1 MLLANYICT
10 PSKQPISLIAVGCL
24 QGGKHSDVTGL
35 QLVGGVR
42 GEATQDDVV
51 FETKL

>member
-1 MLLANYICT
+1 MLLADCIRT
-10 PSKQPISLIAVGCL
+10 SAKQPVSLVAVGYL
-24 QGGKHSDVTGL
+24 QGCKHSNVTGL